1 MLLRGIWII
10 LIAAVALWLA
20 SGFYRVEPDE
30 QGVVLRFGEWTR
42 TTQPGLNYHIP
53 MPIERALTP
62 KVTQENQVA
71 IGFRKATEGRGTSA
85 GRQVPEE
92 ALMLTGDENI
102 VDMNFTVFWV
112 IRDAGA
118 FLFNVRSPE
127 EAVRN
132 VSESAMRFVVGQS
145 PSQSVTSENRAQIE
159 LDTRTYLQNVLDFYE
174 AGIEVTGLQ
183 LERVDPPAPVIDAFR
198 DVQRAK
204 ADQERMRNEAE
215 AYRNEIIPQA
225 RGQAE
230 QLTQEAEAYK
240 QEVVAR
246 AEGDAG
252 RFLSVYKAYQADKD
266 VTVERIYI
274 ETLED
279 VLSKAKK
286 ILIDSEGAGA
296 QGVVPYLPLPEIDKA
311 RTRPASEGDTQ

>member
-1 MLLRGIWII
+1 
-10 LIAAVALWLA
+10 
-20 SGFYRVEPDE
+20 
-30 QGVVLRFGEWTR
+30 
-42 TTQPGLNYHIP
+42 
-53 MPIERALTP
+53 
-62 KVTQENQVA
+62 
-71 IGFRKATEGRGTSA
+71 
-85 GRQVPEE
+85 
-92 ALMLTGDENI
+92 
-102 VDMNFTVFWV
+102 
-112 IRDAGA
+112 
-118 FLFNVRSPE
+118 
-127 EAVRN
+127 
-132 VSESAMRFVVGQS
+132 MRFVVGQS

-159 LDTRTYLQNVLDFYE
+159 LDTRTYLQNVLDFYD

>member
-1 MLLRGIWII
+1 
-10 LIAAVALWLA
+10 
-20 SGFYRVEPDE
+20 
-30 QGVVLRFGEWTR
+30 
-42 TTQPGLNYHIP
+42 
-53 MPIERALTP
+53 
-62 KVTQENQVA
+62 
-71 IGFRKATEGRGTSA
+71 
-85 GRQVPEE
+85 
-92 ALMLTGDENI
+92 
-102 VDMNFTVFWV
+102 
-112 IRDAGA
+112 
-118 FLFNVRSPE
+118 
-127 EAVRN
+127 AVRN